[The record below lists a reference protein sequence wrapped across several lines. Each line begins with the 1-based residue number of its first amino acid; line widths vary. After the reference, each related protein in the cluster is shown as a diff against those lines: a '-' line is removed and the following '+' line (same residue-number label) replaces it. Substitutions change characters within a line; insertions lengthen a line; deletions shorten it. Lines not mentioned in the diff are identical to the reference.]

1 MVEPSWR
8 IVSIQKSIMCLL
20 CIAVAVEMVATVEDM
35 VALVVMIDL
44 VAMVE
49 VALVDEVEEETVGQ
63 LLLMALMYWM

>member
-1 MVEPSWR
+1 
-8 IVSIQKSIMCLL
+8 
-20 CIAVAVEMVATVEDM
+20 
-35 VALVVMIDL
+35 MIDL

>member
-1 MVEPSWR
+1 
-8 IVSIQKSIMCLL
+8 
-20 CIAVAVEMVATVEDM
+20 VAVEMVATVEDM